1 MARRKKLCRLFFY
14 VAVAAMCLLLL
25 MPYLMMLCI
34 SLNSDVNSISFPP
47 QVIPEEITLEH
58 WIAIFDASRFP
69 FLTYFANSFYI
80 AGITALITV
89 VIGVFSGYALARTNF
104 KGRTF
109 FSDLFF
115 FIYMFSGIL
124 LLVPLYKVC
133 VSMGLTNTREAVIL
147 CMVVQTMPTAIYM
160 TQSYFSTI
168 PRELEEAG
176 RMDGLNRLQVIFSI
190 MVPLSI
196 PGIISVFVYAFMV
209 AWNDVLFVQI
219 FLDSSELKTLTI
231 GLKSLFSESDYSW
244 GRMMAAS
251 IATAFPIVVMYGFS
265 QHLIKSGLTAG
276 GVKE

>member
-1 MARRKKLCRLFFY
+1 MRKKKIFRTFFY
-14 VAVAAMCLLLL
+14 VAVVAMCLLLL
-25 MPYLMMLCI
+25 LPYLMMLCI
-34 SLNSDVNSISFPP
+34 SLNSDIRSISFPP
-47 QVIPEEITLEH
+47 QIIPEKVSFEH
-58 WIAIFDASRFP
+58 WIAIFDASHFP
-69 FLTYFANSFYI
+69 FLTYFWNSLYI

-89 VIGVFSGYALARTNF
+89 VIGIFSGYALARTHF
-104 KGRTF
+104 KGKSF

-133 VSMGLTNTREAVIL
+133 VNLGLTNTREAVIL
-147 CMVVQTMPTAIYM
+147 CMVVQTLPTAIYM

-168 PRELEEAG
+168 PRDLEEAG
-176 RMDGLNRLQVIFSI
+176 RVDGLNRLQVIFAI

-231 GLKSLFSESDYSW
+231 GLQSLFREADYSW